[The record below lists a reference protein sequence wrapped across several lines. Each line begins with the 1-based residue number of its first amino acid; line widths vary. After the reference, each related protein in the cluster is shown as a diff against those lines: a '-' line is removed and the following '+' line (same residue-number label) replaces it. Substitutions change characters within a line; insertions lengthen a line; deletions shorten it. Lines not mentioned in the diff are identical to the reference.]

1 MFHIDDP
8 EGSSVT
14 LGANFTP
21 VSKLMLSKTDLQR
34 MLYIEDSER
43 SFAGVRQA
51 LQNSKSAVV
60 LKME

>member
-21 VSKLMLSKTDLQR
+21 GSKLMLSKTDLQR
-34 MLYIEDSER
+34 MLHIEDSER

-51 LQNSKSAVV
+51 LQNSQSAVV